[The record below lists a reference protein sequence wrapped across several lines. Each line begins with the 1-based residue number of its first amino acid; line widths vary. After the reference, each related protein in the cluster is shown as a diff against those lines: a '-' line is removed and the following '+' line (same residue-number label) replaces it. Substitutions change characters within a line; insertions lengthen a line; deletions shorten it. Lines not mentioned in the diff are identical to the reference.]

1 MTSVPS
7 PFQHPGSPPLR
18 PELPD
23 GAPLPKQPATGGVP
37 RLGVPAWAPL
47 VGILFVAFGY
57 ALISILVGAVIG
69 IAGGN
74 VNNLED
80 NQPLT
85 IGLTLALDGVLVA
98 APIVIVTWITNQRPA
113 LAAFGLRVPDSW
125 KNALVTLM
133 VVYIGFWALTLIVAL
148 ILGNAKDQDIV
159 VDLKSQDSLP
169 ILGGFIVMT
178 CIVAPLAEEFFFRGF
193 LFKVLW
199 ERTNVSVA
207 TIATGATFG
216 LVHKPGGDWIGVA
229 VLALFGVA
237 LCLLFWRTAS
247 LLPCIMLHSFHNSIS
262 FGFTKEL
269 PWWGFL
275 LLTVGSVTT
284 TLAIALL
291 ATRLGRRVASPPL
304 PAPA

>member
-23 GAPLPKQPATGGVP
+23 GAPPPAPPATSRVP
-37 RLGVPAWAPL
+37 RLGVPVWAPL
-47 VGILFVAFGY
+47 MGILLVAFGY

-74 VNNLED
+74 VNNLEN

-85 IGLTLALDGVLVA
+85 IGLTLALDGVLVTS
-98 APIVIVTWITNQRPA
+98 PIVIVTWITNQRPP
-113 LAAFGLRVPDSW
+113 LAAFGLREPDSW

-133 VVYIGFWALTLIVAL
+133 VIYIGFWALTLIVAL

-193 LFKVLW
+193 MFGTLRRQGLW
-199 ERTNVSVA
+199 
-207 TIATGATFG
+207 IAAGVTGLAFG
-216 LVHKPGGDWIGVA
+216 LVHVFGSPIAFIVP
-229 VLALFGVA
+229 LALLGFG
-237 LCLLFWRTAS
+237 LCLLRERTGS
-247 LLPCIMLHSFHNSIS
+247 LYPGIALHSINNAAAMSSSEHWSWQVPIAI
-262 FGFTKEL
+262 G
-269 PWWGFL
+269 
-275 LLTVGSVTT
+275 GSLV
-284 TLAIALL
+284 AIALIV
-291 ATRLGRRVASPPL
+291 RLGLNVWRRSLV
-304 PAPA
+304 

>member
-7 PFQHPGSPPLR
+7 PFPHPGSPPLR

-23 GAPLPKQPATGGVP
+23 GAPPPTEPATGGVP

-47 VGILFVAFGY
+47 LGILFVAVGY

-69 IAGGN
+69 IAGGD

-80 NQPLT
+80 NKPLT
-85 IGLTLALDGVLVA
+85 IGLTLALDGVLIA
-98 APIVIVTWITNQRPA
+98 APLVIVYWITNKRPA
-113 LAAFGLRVPDSW
+113 LEAFGIRVPASW
-125 KNALVTLM
+125 KNALLTLM
-133 VVYIGFWALTLIVAL
+133 VVYVGFWIVTLLVAL
-148 ILGNAKDQDIV
+148 IFGDAKDQDIV
-159 VDLKSQDSLP
+159 VDLKSEDSIP

-207 TIATGATFG
+207 TIVTAIAFG

-229 VLALFGVA
+229 VLALFGAA
-237 LCLLFWRTAS
+237 LCLLFWRT
-247 LLPCIMLHSFHNSIS
+247 
-262 FGFTKEL
+262 
-269 PWWGFL
+269 
-275 LLTVGSVTT
+275 
-284 TLAIALL
+284 
-291 ATRLGRRVASPPL
+291 
-304 PAPA
+304 

>member
-1 MTSVPS
+1 MTTVPPS
-7 PFQHPGSPPLR
+7 FQHPGSPPLR

-23 GAPLPKQPATGGVP
+23 GAPAPAVPDAGGLPP
-37 RLGVPAWAPL
+37 LGVPAWAPL
-47 VGILFVAFGY
+47 LGVLLVALGY
-57 ALISILVGAVIG
+57 AVISAIVGVAIG

-74 VNNLED
+74 IDNLQN

-85 IGLTLALDGVLVA
+85 IGLTLALDAVLVA
-98 APIVIVTWITNQRPA
+98 TPIATVTWLAHRRPP
-113 LAAFGLRVPDSW
+113 LAGFGVRVPQWRS
-125 KNALVTLM
+125 ALVTLM

-148 ILGNAKDQDIV
+148 IFGDAKDQDIV
-159 VDLKSQDSLP
+159 TDLKSEDSIPVLA
-169 ILGGFIVMT
+169 GFVVMT
-178 CIVAPLAEEFFFRGF
+178 CLVAPLAEEFFFRGF
-193 LFKVLW
+193 LFRVLW
-199 ERTNVSVA
+199 ERTNVTVA
-207 TIATGATFG
+207 TVVTAATFG

-229 VLALFGVA
+229 VLALFGAA

-304 PAPA
+304 PA